1 MRAILSLALL
11 ALLGCAGDQC
21 WHVNRDAGSPAQ
33 YRYGNSGG
41 CAVYLWD
48 DGTWNGVVL
57 LSYGAVSQQ
66 FKTQLEAMHWVERM
80 CPQ

>member
-21 WHVNRDAGSPAQ
+21 WHVNRDAGDTAQ
-33 YRYGNSGG
+33 YFYGSSVDCGI
-41 CAVYLWD
+41 YLRD

-57 LSYGAVSQQ
+57 LSHGAVSQQ